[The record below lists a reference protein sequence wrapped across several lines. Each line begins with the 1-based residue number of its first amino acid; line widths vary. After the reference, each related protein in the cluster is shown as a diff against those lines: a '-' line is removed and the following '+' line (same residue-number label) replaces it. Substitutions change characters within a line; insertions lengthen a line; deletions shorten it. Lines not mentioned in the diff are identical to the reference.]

1 MPETPPH
8 SPSDAFL
15 SQAGA
20 DMAKQLRDPSSGAV
34 TEALTRRCDL
44 CNAKPGEHC
53 TNPIRPNHP
62 LPGGRLIHYGR
73 RLPA

>member
-1 MPETPPH
+1 MDLGAELLDPN
-8 SPSDAFL
+8 SPT
-15 SQAGA
+15 
-20 DMAKQLRDPSSGAV
+20 V

-44 CNAKPGEHC
+44 CNAKVGQLC
-53 TNPIRPNHP
+53 FNPISPGKP